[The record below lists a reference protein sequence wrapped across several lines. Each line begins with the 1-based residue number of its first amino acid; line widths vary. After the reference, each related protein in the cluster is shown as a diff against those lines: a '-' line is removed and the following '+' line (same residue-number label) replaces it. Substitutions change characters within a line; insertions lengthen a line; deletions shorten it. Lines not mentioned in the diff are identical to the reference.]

1 MTDKLNELTAA
12 GVAVWL
18 DDLSRVR
25 LSSGG
30 LDQLRGEKHVAG
42 VTTNPTIFAKAL
54 SDADEYNWQLRDL
67 AIRDVDVEEAVRMLT
82 TYDVRWACDVMRP
95 SYDGSDGVDGRVSI
109 EVDPRSAHDADKT
122 VAEAKALWWLVDRPN
137 LYIKIPATEEGL
149 SAITDTLAEGISV
162 NVTLIFGLDRYSA
175 VMEAFLAGLEQAKAN
190 GHDLSKIGS
199 VASFFVSRVDSEVDK
214 RLEKIGSEQAKS
226 LKGKAAVANAQLAYE
241 RYTEVFSSDRWK
253 ALAAA
258 GAHPQRPL
266 WASTSTKN
274 PDYRDVIYVEELIA
288 PGTVNTMPEAVIHA
302 YADHGETR
310 ADTITGAYDAARKVF
325 ADLESVGVDMDD
337 VIATLEREGVEKFEV
352 SWQELLDGVRKSLDA
367 AAKGKGAPNK
377 AAKGNAKTAEKVGGN
392 S

>member
-30 LDQLRGEKHVAG
+30 LDQLRREKHVAG

-214 RLEKIGSEQAKS
+214 QLEKVGSDQAKA

-325 ADLESVGVDMDD
+325 ADLESVGVDMAD
-337 VIATLEREGVEKFEV
+337 VIATLEREGVEKFEA
-352 SWQELLDGVRKSLDA
+352 SWQELLDGVSKSLA
-367 AAKGKGAPNK
+367 AAGSGKGAPNK
-377 AAKGNAKTAEKVGGN
+377 AAKGNAKAAEKAGGA
-392 S
+392 